1 MEKKKKP
8 WALNFN
14 EGVLIDIYL
23 PSFLMIR
30 VNYNLPTCGLAE
42 I

>member
-1 MEKKKKP
+1 MNEKKKR
-8 WALNFN
+8 ALNFN
-14 EGVLIDIYL
+14 EGALIDIYL
-23 PSFLMIR
+23 PKFSMIR